1 MKAHMRFLRRPP
13 FFPFSLSG
21 FSFEGLIACFA
32 FGAEQRHECSSSSGC
47 RSNQCRGRGSSS
59 SGGRTPR
66 DGDGA
71 QDEDH
76 AAVLQA
82 AEAAGARGRG
92 PRVPGAAG
100 GHGQVLCDE
109 GAAEEG
115 DGGAQE
121 GEARADGARD
131 PVVVEPPVH
140 CDAALVVPERELPV
154 LCDGLLCRRRVLPR
168 AAAPAGALPA
178 RVVGQVLQLRGPARA
193 RVPPHA
199 RLHLP
204 RPQAREHPHD
214 VDGAHRPHRL

>member
-1 MKAHMRFLRRPP
+1 ML
-13 FFPFSLSG
+13 
-21 FSFEGLIACFA
+21 CA
-32 FGAEQRHECSSSSGC
+32 FGGPSREDTHRGRRRQRQHERSS
-47 RSNQCRGRGSSS
+47 RSNQCGGR
-59 SGGRTPR
+59 SGGGSAPR

-71 QDEDH
+71 EDEDH

-109 GAAEEG
+109 GAAKEG

-154 LCDGLLCRRRVLPR
+154 LCDGLLCGRRVLPR
-168 AAAPAGALPA
+168 AAAPARPLPA

-193 RVPPHA
+193 RVPAHA

-214 VDGAHRPHRL
+214 VHGPHRPHRL